1 MILNTIFEEEED
13 SFSKSYIEYLEE
25 ITVGINKKYLL
36 ESLYYF
42 LEGKGE
48 GKRKNKKKMI
58 VNEKIFEL
66 TKIILKEIQETNTL
80 NILMF
85 LLKEKIWKHK
95 FLEWIIAEES
105 IEDMDTLIS
114 LNEILKNSDIFTKK
128 EKISNIKKN
137 KEKISRIVK
146 NHSKTGNEIISI
158 YQEMIDTI
166 DNKLFLEKYELYFKG
181 DKNIVGI
188 LLNFRK
194 IVIEEPYFFNE
205 NTLLNNFQREDLNKD
220 LYLLYSSSYEQKMR
234 WENYLKLKTLLLNM
248 SAYIRIINTIFEK
261 EVYYSNN
268 DELFLKEMIK
278 DQARIKMNGYN
289 IQNFE
294 SHIIATNI
302 IKYLDGERCY
312 IYGLIPIIEAMIL
325 KSRGINIKDGFN
337 KHPEEVYIDTK
348 YNIKNI
354 FFKNNKFLEQGFS
367 LNIRHDFMHGKIKD
381 LELQE
386 LYGMYIFCFLIDLFI
401 IKE

>member
-1 MILNTIFEEEED
+1 MILNTIFKEEGEL
-13 SFSKSYIEYLEE
+13 FSKSYIEYLEE
-25 ITVGINKKYLL
+25 IAAGINKKYLL

-66 TKIILKEIQETNTL
+66 TKIILKELQEKNTL
-80 NILMF
+80 NILIF

-105 IEDMDTLIS
+105 IKDIDTLIS
-114 LNEILKNSDIFTKK
+114 LNEILKNSDIFTRE

-137 KEKISRIVK
+137 KEKINRIRKKYGK
-146 NHSKTGNEIISI
+146 NDRNISPI

-181 DKNIVGI
+181 NKNIVSI

-194 IVIEEPYFFNE
+194 LVIEEPHFFNE
-205 NTLLNNFQREDLNKD
+205 NTLLDSYSPAELNKD
-220 LYLLYSSSYEQKMR
+220 LYLFYSSTYEQKMKC
-234 WENYLKLKTLLLNM
+234 ENYLKFHTLLLNM
-248 SAYIRIINTIFEK
+248 SAYIGIIKKIFKE
-261 EVYYSNN
+261 EVYYSNS
-268 DELFLKEMIK
+268 DVLFLKEMVK
-278 DQARIKMNGYN
+278 EQARIKMNGYN

-294 SHIIATNI
+294 SHIIVTNI
-302 IKYLDGERCY
+302 IKYLDGKTCY

-325 KSRGINIKDGFN
+325 KSRDINIKDGFN
-337 KHPEEVYIDTK
+337 KYPEEVYIDTK